1 MNRVYSQSRPDSV
14 QRIRQHVLRFAAP
27 VQMVYAAEHTYRH
40 PNRQSPTRNR
50 MVRRGLLMVY
60 PAYESSGKEL
70 KLPLLMCRARHS
82 RSMIVRSPHPCP
94 KTREKGLVQCSL
106 GIRSQ
111 RRLTSSVPSEDGR
124 QCGRHRRPGESAS
137 SQPPA
142 ARRLLHRIVTPSVCS
157 SRDESSKPRGF
168 LVDPSLFT
176 DRDQPTKVTLPNQP
190 HIQVIGGN
198 FGALRPSV
206 SH

>member
-1 MNRVYSQSRPDSV
+1 VNRVCSQSRPDSV

-50 MVRRGLLMVY
+50 MVRRGCTVM
-60 PAYESSGKEL
+60 SGKEL
-70 KLPLLMCRARHS
+70 NPPLLMCRARHS
-82 RSMIVRSPHPCP
+82 RSMIVRSQRPCP

-111 RRLTSSVPSEDGR
+111 RRLISSVPSEDGR
-124 QCGRHRRPGESAS
+124 RCGRHRRPGESAS

-142 ARRLLHRIVTPSVCS
+142 ARRSLHRIVTPSLCS
-157 SRDESSKPRGF
+157 GRDESSKPRGF